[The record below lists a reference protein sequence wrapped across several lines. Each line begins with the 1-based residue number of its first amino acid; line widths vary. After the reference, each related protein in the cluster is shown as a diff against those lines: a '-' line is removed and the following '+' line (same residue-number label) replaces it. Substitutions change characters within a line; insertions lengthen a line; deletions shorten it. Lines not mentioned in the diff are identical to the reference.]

1 MSRVAIV
8 FLGLLGAASAGQFV
22 KKESRE
28 LTVAEQLAQLRK
40 ENADMRASL
49 ETYRLAVEN
58 VSLCVCFCFGVTVF
72 RRGREGT
79 WE

>member
-1 MSRVAIV
+1 MSLSRAAVV
-8 FLGLLGAASAGQFV
+8 FMGLIGAASAGQFV
-22 KKESRE
+22 KKERE

-58 VSLCVCFCFGVTVF
+58 VSRVL
-72 RRGREGT
+72 E
-79 WE
+79 